1 MAEKASS
8 QGRVALLPEV
18 INYLDETSVIQCTN
32 PMGTSASAVENVRG
46 RQPRKSRTSSMK
58 LEFMRASTVLQR
70 NFAGL
75 FSSVQA
81 PVSRQS
87 SPISRVQSFARQ
99 HTRSLHIES
108 KAETELTELF
118 KRVQWPTT
126 SQEERVLVESVRTVI
141 WEGQNGG
148 MLHGV

>member
-1 MAEKASS
+1 
-8 QGRVALLPEV
+8 
-18 INYLDETSVIQCTN
+18 
-32 PMGTSASAVENVRG
+32 
-46 RQPRKSRTSSMK
+46 MK
-58 LEFMRASTVLQR
+58 LEFMRASTLLQR
-70 NFAGL
+70 NLAGL

-81 PVSRQS
+81 PVSRQF
-87 SPISRVQSFARQ
+87 SPTSRVHSFARQ
-99 HTRSLHIES
+99 YARSLHIES

-126 SQEERVLVESVRTVI
+126 LQEERALVESVRTVI